1 MTKPKPKKVDS
12 LVNAMDE
19 FANKLIE
26 ANKADNVAIA
36 TRLDVFKAVSGWVGI
51 RNRGADRDSDEPPG
65 EGLNAYRERLKSAPS
80 ERAPGARNQAA
91 AGRASSAARNGTTYP
106 DGNGG
111 SALDAIKARI
121 PKSNVVGDHGAGDGS

>member
-1 MTKPKPKKVDS
+1 MTKPKPKAVDS
-12 LVNAMDE
+12 LIKGMDE

-36 TRLDVFKAVSGWVGI
+36 TRLDVFKAVATWVGI
-51 RNRGADRDSDEPPG
+51 RNRGADRGDEPPG

-80 ERAPGARNQAA
+80 ERAPGSRNQAA
-91 AGRASSAARNGTTYP
+91 AGRASAEAKYGPLP

-121 PKSNVVGDHGAGDGS
+121 PKSNAVGDHGAGDGP